1 MKKILVVVDMQ
12 NDFVRGSLA
21 NNEAV
26 KIIPNIIKKINTY
39 PLENRFAT
47 RDTHFENYMETM
59 EGKKLP
65 VLHCIKNT
73 KGWEIIDEIK
83 SFINTE
89 NIIDKTIFGAIDLV
103 NILKKYDKKENIE
116 IELVGVCTDICVIS
130 NAILLKTYFPERE
143 IIVDSKCCAGVTA
156 DKHKAALEIM
166 KSCQIEVI

>member
-89 NIIDKTIFGAIDLV
+89 NIIDKTIFGANDLV
-103 NILKKYDKKENIE
+103 NILKKHDKKENIE

>member
-59 EGKKLP
+59 EGKKLS

-89 NIIDKTIFGAIDLV
+89 NIIDKTIFGSIDLV
-103 NILKKYDKKENIE
+103 NILKKHDKKENIE